1 MIHPDFLDIDF
12 RKQRNPKQSLVSTDD
27 LTIHKHEVLLPRELI
42 QGKNILDLGC
52 FHGATGDWCL
62 QNHAAS
68 YTGVEI
74 SQEFSDIARDLMT
87 KHHPNG
93 AWRILTQ
100 GFDQFFDADK
110 SKFDIVFAWGVLHHT
125 LDHVWFL
132 NELAQRADHVVIGAR
147 TPRVMWRETSVD
159 PDFLKKLE
167 YDIAYTEYHNGEM
180 SLMYGPEFGVKCVA
194 ANSSLAAVKIIMAT
208 NGFEADLTAYEH
220 FKQYQPT
227 SFGTFA
233 GWDQPGFYIINFHK
247 TPNTKLSTYEKM
259 HYDTNTIVKF
269 L

>member
-1 MIHPDFLDIDF
+1 MIHSDFLDIDF
-12 RKQRNPKQSLVSTDD
+12 RKQRNPKTSLVSTDD
-27 LTIHKHEVLLPRELI
+27 LTIHKHEVLLPCELI
-42 QGKNILDLGC
+42 KGKRILDLGC

-62 QNHAAS
+62 RNGAAS

-74 SQEFSDIARDLMT
+74 SQDFSDTARTLMT
-87 KHHPNG
+87 KHHHDG
-93 AWRILTQ
+93 AWQILTS
-100 GFDQFFDADK
+100 GFDQFFDVNK
-110 SKFDIVFAWGVLHHT
+110 TKFDIVFAWGVLHHT

-132 NELAQRADHVVIGAR
+132 NELSQRADHVIIGAR
-147 TPRVMWRETSVD
+147 TPRVMWRDTTVG
-159 PDFLKKLE
+159 PDFLTKLE

-180 SLMYGPEFGVKCVA
+180 SLMYQPDFGVKCVA

-233 GWDQPGFYIINFHK
+233 KWDQPGFYVINFHK
-247 TPNTKLSTYEKM
+247 EPSKKLSTYEKM
-259 HYDTNTIVKF
+259 HYDPNTIVKF
-269 L
+269 Q